1 MSQLERFGISVDRRL
16 LEEFDKRNKEMGY
29 SNRSEAIRDLLR
41 DCLVKRKQW
50 AKDNVRVAATVTLI
64 YDHHTSE
71 LTEKL
76 IEIQHHH
83 AALVVS
89 SVHVHLDQNNCL
101 EVVILRGMGKDVKIL
116 AHELIAQKG
125 VKHGKTIVT
134 TEGKDLW

>member
-16 LEEFDKRNKEMGY
+16 LEEFDKRNKQMGY
-29 SNRSEAIRDLLR
+29 NNRSEAIRDLIR
-41 DCLVKRKQW
+41 DCLVKMKHW
-50 AKDNVRVAATVTLI
+50 AKDNVRVIATVTLI
-64 YDHHTSE
+64 YDHHSRE

-76 IEIQHHH
+76 TDIQHHH

-89 SVHVHLDQNNCL
+89 SMHVHLDHDNCL
-101 EVVILRGMGKDVKIL
+101 EIVVLRGMGKAVKVL

-125 VKHGKTIVT
+125 VKHGKAVVT